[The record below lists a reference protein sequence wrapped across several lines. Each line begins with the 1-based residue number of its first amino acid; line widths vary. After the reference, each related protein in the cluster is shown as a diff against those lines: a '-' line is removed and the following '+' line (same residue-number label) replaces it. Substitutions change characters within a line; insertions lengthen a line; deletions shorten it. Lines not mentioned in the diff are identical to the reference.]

1 MSVDI
6 YKIANEVMD
15 VLEMHDHK
23 PSRREIESDVKY
35 WASQKAS
42 LIDLLRKHPQWSEEH
57 LAVLWD
63 YDTEREIDA
72 QAFNNS
78 IDKLMLVT
86 SILNSND
93 DYWKIFE
100 NIRKLPLTKFIQSEG
115 CEILKDYGVVEGQKT
130 ARALRKIFVDSGIA
144 KTFDELV
151 AANGY
156 AFRPFEAQMTI
167 IADALSPLAITRH
180 TLISVHPCDY
190 LHMTYGFNS
199 CHNIDSG
206 CYMAGT
212 LSYMNDKTTMIFYTV
227 DRSFDGNS
235 PYYMQDKIN
244 REVFAY
250 GHGVLLQSRLYPNN
264 NDTLNKD
271 NFRNAVQKVIADCE
285 GVSNS
290 WKLFR
295 SQSEVNRYVETGGRS
310 LHYPDYTY
318 STYNANVSLLKPVVG
333 CDNYDSVAPI
343 TVGNT
348 AYCICCGEELDDAS
362 SLVCEDC
369 SDYVRCEQCG
379 DLVAREDAYQ
389 DDDGYWYCS
398 DCVRF
403 CDDCDEVIFPYQDKY
418 AVGGDGWVC
427 SHCYENNYGTCEFCS
442 NTYINDELH
451 EIDGH
456 TYCSDCLEEMC
467 APCSRCGEIHDTDN
481 MTELDNGDY
490 ICEYC
495 ENELNEENSVK
506 EAV

>member
-6 YKIANEVMD
+6 DKITEEVMD
-15 VLEMHDHK
+15 VLEMHDHV
-23 PSRREIESDVKY
+23 PSRREIESAVGY
-35 WASQKAS
+35 WARHKAS

-63 YDTEREIDA
+63 YDTQREIDA
-72 QAFNNS
+72 PAFRDS
-78 IDKLMLVT
+78 IDRLMMVT
-86 SILNSND
+86 GILNSNYD
-93 DYWKIFE
+93 HQKIF
-100 NIRKLPLTKFIQSEG
+100 NTIKKLPLTKFIQSEG

-144 KTFDELV
+144 RTFDELV

-190 LHMTYGFNS
+190 LHMTYGFSS

-212 LSYMNDKTTMIFYTV
+212 LSYMNDETTMIFYTV

-235 PYYMQDKIN
+235 PYYMQNKIN

-290 WKLFR
+290 WKLFK
-295 SQSEVNRYVETGGRS
+295 SQSEVGRCVKTCIES
-310 LHYPDYTY
+310 LHYPDYAY
-318 STYNANVSLLKPVVG
+318 STYKANVSLLKPVVG
-333 CDNYDSVAPI
+333 CDDYESVDPIIVGAP
-343 TVGNT
+343 
-348 AYCICCGEELDDAS
+348 AYCISCGQMLDESS

-369 SDYVRCEQCG
+369 SAQVRCERC
-379 DLVAREDAYQ
+379 DELVDREDAYR
-389 DDDGYWYCS
+389 DDYGDWYCS
-398 DCVRF
+398 DCVEF
-403 CDDCDEVIFPYQDKY
+403 CDDCNEVIFPYQNKY
-418 AVGGDGWVC
+418 DVGGDGYVC
-427 SHCYENNYGTCEFCS
+427 SQCYENNYGICEFCDD
-442 NTYINDELH
+442 TYRNDELI
-451 EIDGH
+451 EIDGRV
-456 TYCSDCLEEMC
+456 YCSCCREEMC
-467 APCSRCGEIHDTDN
+467 APCSRCGEIHATNN
-481 MTELDNGDY
+481 MIELDNGDY
-490 ICEYC
+490 ICESC

>member
-6 YKIANEVMD
+6 DKITNEVMD
-15 VLEMHDHK
+15 VLEMHDHE
-23 PSRREIESDVKY
+23 PSRREIKYDVGH
-35 WASQKAS
+35 WAGQKAS

-63 YDTEREIDA
+63 YDTQREIDV
-72 QAFNNS
+72 QAFNDS
-78 IDKLMLVT
+78 IGRLSMVT

-93 DYWKIFE
+93 DYQKIFNTIKE
-100 NIRKLPLTKFIQSEG
+100 LPLTKFIQSEG
-115 CEILKDYGVVEGQKT
+115 REVLKDYGVVEGQKT
-130 ARALRKIFVDSGIA
+130 ARALRKIFVESGIA

-151 AANGY
+151 SANGY

-190 LHMTYGFNS
+190 LHMTYGFSS

-212 LSYMNDKTTMIFYTV
+212 LSYMNDETTMIFYTV

-235 PYYMQDKIN
+235 PYYMQKKIN

-271 NFRNAVQKVIADCE
+271 GFRNAVQKVIADCE

-290 WKLFR
+290 WKLFK
-295 SQSEVNRYVETGGRS
+295 SQREVDRYVETGSQS
-310 LHYPDYTY
+310 LHYPDYEY
-318 STYNANVSLLKPVVG
+318 STYHANVSLLKPVVG
-333 CDNYDSVAPI
+333 CDNYDSVTPI
-343 TVGNT
+343 TVGNI
-348 AYCICCGEELDDAS
+348 AYCIRCGEVLEDTG
-362 SLVCEDC
+362 SLVCSDC
-369 SDYVRCEQCG
+369 GGNVRCEHCG
-379 DLVAREDAYQ
+379 AWVDREDAYQ
-389 DDDGYWYCS
+389 DDEGYWYCPA
-398 DCVRF
+398 CVRT
-403 CDDCDEVIFPYQDKY
+403 CDDCNEIIFPYQAGYD
-418 AVGGDGWVC
+418 VGGDVFVC
-427 SHCYENNYGTCEFCS
+427 SYCYENNYGTCDFCS
-442 NTYINDELH
+442 DTYRNDELH
-451 EIDGH
+451 EIDGRM
-456 TYCSDCLEEMC
+456 YCSDCLEEMC
-467 APCSRCGEIHDTDN
+467 APCSRCGEIHDTN
-481 MTELDNGDY
+481 HMTELDNGDY

-495 ENELNEENSVK
+495 EDKLNEENSVK

>member
-6 YKIANEVMD
+6 DKITEEVVN
-15 VLEMHDHK
+15 VLEMHGHE
-23 PSRREIESDVKY
+23 PSRREIKSDVGY
-35 WASQKAS
+35 WASRKAS

-63 YDTEREIDA
+63 YDTQREIDA
-72 QAFNNS
+72 QAFNDS
-78 IDKLMLVT
+78 IVKLGMVT

-93 DYWKIFE
+93 DYQKIF
-100 NIRKLPLTKFIQSEG
+100 NTIKKLPLTKFIQSEG
-115 CEILKDYGVVEGQKT
+115 REVLKDYGVVEGQKT
-130 ARALRKIFVDSGIA
+130 ARALRKIFVESGIA

-151 AANGY
+151 SANGY

-190 LHMTYGFNS
+190 LHMTYGFSS

-206 CYMAGT
+206 CCMAGT
-212 LSYMNDKTTMIFYTV
+212 LSYMNDGTTMIFYTV

-235 PYYMQDKIN
+235 PYYMQNKIN

-290 WKLFR
+290 WKLFK
-295 SQSEVNRYVETGGRS
+295 SQSEVNRYVKTGSQS
-310 LHYPDYTY
+310 LHYPDYEY

-333 CDNYDSVAPI
+333 YDNYESVAPI
-343 TVGNT
+343 TVGNV
-348 AYCICCGEELDDAS
+348 AYCIRCGEELDDSS
-362 SLVCEDC
+362 SLVCSDC
-369 SDYVRCEQCG
+369 SDNVRCEECG
-379 DLVAREDAYQ
+379 AWVSRQ
-389 DDDGYWYCS
+389 DIHDIGRYGVICS
-398 DCVRF
+398 C
-403 CDDCDEVIFPYQDKY
+403 
-418 AVGGDGWVC
+418 
-427 SHCYENNYGTCEFCS
+427 CYENNYGTCEFCFG
-442 NTYINDELH
+442 TYRDDDLY

-467 APCSRCGEIHDTDN
+467 APCSRCGETHDTDH

-506 EAV
+506 EAA

>member
-6 YKIANEVMD
+6 DKITEEVMN
-15 VLEMHDHK
+15 VLEMHDHE
-23 PSRREIESDVKY
+23 PSRSEIESDVKY

-72 QAFNNS
+72 LAFNDS
-78 IDKLMLVT
+78 IGRLSMVT

-93 DYWKIFE
+93 DYQKIF
-100 NIRKLPLTKFIQSEG
+100 NTIKKLPLTKFIQSEG
-115 CEILKDYGVVEGQKT
+115 REVLKDYGVVEGQKT
-130 ARALRKIFVDSGIA
+130 ARALRKIFVESGIA

-151 AANGY
+151 CANGY

-190 LHMTYGFNS
+190 LHMTYGFSS

-212 LSYMNDKTTMIFYTV
+212 LSYMNDETTMIFYTV

-235 PYYMQDKIN
+235 PYYMQKKIN

-290 WKLFR
+290 WKLFK
-295 SQSEVNRYVETGGRS
+295 SQSEVDRYVKTGSQS

-318 STYNANVSLLKPVVG
+318 STYNANVSLLKPVIG
-333 CDNYDSVAPI
+333 YDNYESVAPI
-343 TVGNT
+343 TVGDI
-348 AYCICCGEELDDAS
+348 AYCIRCGEELDGSS
-362 SLVCEDC
+362 SLVCYDC
-369 SDYVRCEQCG
+369 SDKVRCERCG
-379 DLVAREDAYQ
+379 DLVDREDAYQ
-389 DDDGYWYCS
+389 DDDGDWYCS
-398 DCVRF
+398 GCVVF
-403 CDDCDEVIFPYQDKY
+403 CDDCNEVIFPYQDKY
-418 AVGGDGWVC
+418 DVGGDGYVC
-427 SHCYENNYGTCEFCS
+427 SHCYENNYGTCEFCY
-442 NTYINDELH
+442 NTYINDELY
-451 EIDGH
+451 EIDGRV
-456 TYCSDCLEEMC
+456 YCSDCLEEMC
-467 APCSRCGEIHDTDN
+467 APCSRCGETHNTYN

-490 ICEYC
+490 ICECC